1 MFVELMVV
9 VRAGRVLVVEEE
21 LGDVDAGVGL
31 GQGLGAGEVGD
42 DSPDSELDREP
53 EGEGEGDAAAAGA
66 AGTGTAAVETTV
78 TCNVSKPCTSSS
90 AAAAGDWVSWCIRG
104 CSCGGLW
111 SEFELGVDVEL
122 GELEESGELSLCF
135 SSLLRSRAKRL

>member
-9 VRAGRVLVVEEE
+9 VRAGRVPVVEEE

-42 DSPDSELDREP
+42 DSLDSELDREP
-53 EGEGEGDAAAAGA
+53 EGEGEGDTAAGET
-66 AGTGTAAVETTV
+66 GTGTAGVETTV

-90 AAAAGDWVSWCIRG
+90 AAAARDWVSWCIRG

-122 GELEESGELSLCF
+122 GELEESGELGFCF
-135 SSLLRSRAKRL
+135 SSLLRPRA